1 LNYNLNKL
9 NFKETADSCCEFLR
23 PSVGPAFII
32 KLYSLLSELVEDHTK
47 EFNLNVTINE
57 NIVILES
64 KAENSVDLDAVT
76 KIIENNTADTLK
88 EKFKE
93 LCTNDTLDI
102 SESIYLSNITAAR
115 LIVKLNAKIQER
127 KIIIDIPKY

>member
-1 LNYNLNKL
+1 MNYNLNKL
-9 NFKETADSCCEFLR
+9 NFQETADNCCEFLR
-23 PSVGPAFII
+23 PNVGPAFRI

-47 EFNLNVTINE
+47 EFNLNVTIKE

-64 KAENSVDLDAVT
+64 KAENFVDLDAIT
-76 KIIENNTADTLK
+76 KIVENNTADTLK

-93 LCTNDTLDI
+93 LCTKDTLDI

-115 LIVKLNAKIQER
+115 LIVRLNAKIKER